1 VGAWSLSVAPIPST
15 RPVVSQRQPGAHGL
29 SAQPVDMLAEHGALL
44 ARIKLCYGADRA
56 AFERELLPLIQ
67 DYADFVHRLPAT
79 ADSFFSEPGGLL
91 RLGLETAF
99 FALQGTDAHIFS
111 GKATISERVEL
122 EPRWRLA
129 TFIGGLCSELH
140 RALEV
145 TVVTDEGAEWP
156 ACLGPLA
163 PWLAQQRVTNYAVHW
178 RTDVRA
184 SGAAHASRGGHEA
197 RGFGLFALPHV
208 VPAAVL
214 HDLTRGN
221 AVIVPHLMAS
231 VGGVALV
238 EHNVLDRLVRRS
250 AALVIHRNLLAQSR
264 RHGAPASGEHLSRV
278 VLDALRRLAAG
289 HAGWTP
295 NQDKSRVW
303 YGLDGLF
310 LLWPACGHDVLALL
324 ESDELAGMPGT
335 TQEVLDVLAQAGAI
349 ALRAPD
355 PPVWAIRPPGAKGPL
370 EAIKLASPLLLLVG
384 LPALAEPL
392 DAWLVLRA
400 PPGPRTMPN
409 PQALSA
415 PPEDIA
421 DRHDDDPAPTSN
433 ASTPAL
439 DADGGQLS
447 LLDAAPPPAARDSP
461 EDGDAHIDGNNPRA
475 TQPPAPPTVSFKAPM
490 RLHPTVRK
498 TLDELTAA
506 HAADADGATLNHV
519 DGGVFV
525 ALDQFQRRG
534 IQPALAL
541 RALRD
546 AGMLVGNGRGEPTRV
561 IHIAGT
567 AVPGVVLSTD
577 HFAGLQPA
585 TPSGNDPGSV
595 QVAIV
600 DATSIG

>member
-1 VGAWSLSVAPIPST
+1 MAPIPST
-15 RPVVSQRQPGAHGL
+15 RPFALQRRPGAHGV
-29 SAQPVDMLAEHGALL
+29 SAKPVDVLAEHGALL

-56 AFERELLPLIQ
+56 AFERELLPLVQ
-67 DYADFVHRLPAT
+67 GYADFVNRLPAT

-140 RALEV
+140 RALAA
-145 TVVTDEGAEWP
+145 TVVTNDGAEWP

-163 PWLAQQRVTNYAVHW
+163 PWLAQQRVTHYAVHW
-178 RTDVRA
+178 RADLRA
-184 SGAAHASRGGHEA
+184 PGTAHASRGGHEA

-221 AVIVPHLMAS
+221 AVIVPQLMAS
-231 VGGVALV
+231 IGGVALV

-250 AALVIHRNLLAQSR
+250 SALVIHRDLLAQAR
-264 RHGAPASGEHLSRV
+264 RQGAPAAGEHLARV

-310 LLWPACGHDVLALL
+310 LLWPACGHEVLPLL
-324 ESDELAGMPGT
+324 EGDELAGMPGT
-335 TQEVLDVLAQAGAI
+335 APEVLDVLAQAGAI

-355 PPVWAIRPPGAKGPL
+355 LPIWTIRPPGAKGSL
-370 EAIKLASPLLLLVG
+370 DALKLASPLLLLAG

-400 PPGPRTMPN
+400 PPAPETGPS
-409 PQALSA
+409 PQATSA
-415 PPEDIA
+415 PSEDIG
-421 DRHDDDPAPTSN
+421 DRDYDDRAPPPAGGG
-433 ASTPAL
+433 PAGRG
-439 DADGGQLS
+439 DGGQLS
-447 LLDAAPPPAARDSP
+447 LLDAAPPPSARNSR
-461 EDGDAHIDGNNPRA
+461 EDGDAHIDGNDPRA
-475 TQPPAPPTVSFKAPM
+475 TRHPTLPAVRFKAPM

-506 HAADADGATLNHV
+506 HATDADGATLHRV

-561 IHIAGT
+561 IHIAG
-567 AVPGVVLSTD
+567 AAISGVVLSAD

-595 QVAIV
+595 QVASV
-600 DATSIG
+600 NATSIG

>member
-1 VGAWSLSVAPIPST
+1 MGAWSLSVAPIPST
-15 RPVVSQRQPGAHGL
+15 RPVASHRRPGAHSL
-29 SAQPVDMLAEHGALL
+29 SAQPVDVLAEHGALL

-56 AFERELLPLIQ
+56 AFERELLPLMQ

-140 RALEV
+140 RALAAK
-145 TVVTDEGAEWP
+145 VVTDDGAEWP

-163 PWLAQQRVTNYAVHW
+163 LWLAQQRVTHYTVQW
-178 RTDVRA
+178 RTDARA
-184 SGAAHASRGGHEA
+184 SGASHTARGGHEA
-197 RGFGLFALPHV
+197 RGFGLFALLHV

-214 HDLTRGN
+214 NDLTRGN

-231 VGGVALV
+231 IGGVALV

-250 AALVIHRNLLAQSR
+250 AALVIHRDLLAQSR
-264 RHGAPASGEHLSRV
+264 RHGASAAGEHLARV

-310 LLWPACGHDVLALL
+310 LVWPACGHDVLALL
-324 ESDELAGMPGT
+324 EGDELAGMPGT
-335 TQEVLDVLAQAGAI
+335 APEALDVLAQAGAI
-349 ALRAPD
+349 ELRAPD
-355 PPVWAIRPPGAKGPL
+355 LPIWSIRPPGAKGPL

-384 LPALAEPL
+384 LPALAKPL

-400 PPGPRTMPN
+400 TPGPRTRPN
-409 PQALSA
+409 PQAPSA
-415 PPEDIA
+415 SSADIG
-421 DRHDDDPAPTSN
+421 DSDDDDRTPAP
-433 ASTPAL
+433 AAGGPAGRV
-439 DADGGQLS
+439 DGGQLS
-447 LLDAAPPPAARDSP
+447 PLDAAPPPSAREDS
-461 EDGDAHIDGNNPRA
+461 EDGDAHIDSSPRA
-475 TQPPAPPTVSFKAPM
+475 TQPPALSAVRFKAPM

-506 HAADADGATLNHV
+506 HGTVSAGATLHQV

-534 IQPALAL
+534 VQPALAL

-561 IHIAGT
+561 IHITGV

-577 HFAGLQPA
+577 HFAGLEPA
-585 TPSGNDPGSV
+585 PAAGSDPGSV
-595 QVAIV
+595 QIASVGAR
-600 DATSIG
+600 SIG

>member
-1 VGAWSLSVAPIPST
+1 MGAWSLSVAPIPST
-15 RPVVSQRQPGAHGL
+15 RPVAPHRRPGAHGL
-29 SAQPVDMLAEHGALL
+29 TAQAVDVLAEHGVLL
-44 ARIKLCYGADRA
+44 ARLKLCYGADRA
-56 AFERELLPLIQ
+56 AFERELLPLVQ
-67 DYADFVHRLPAT
+67 GYAAFVHRLPAT

-140 RALEV
+140 RALEATV
-145 TVVTDEGAEWP
+145 TTDDGAAWP

-163 PWLAQQRVTNYAVHW
+163 PWLAQQRVSHYTVHW
-178 RTDVRA
+178 RANARA
-184 SGAAHASRGGHEA
+184 SDASHAPPGWRES

-214 HDLTRGN
+214 HDLARSN

-231 VGGVALV
+231 IGGVALV

-250 AALVIHRNLLAQSR
+250 AALVIHRDLLAQSR
-264 RHGAPASGEHLSRV
+264 HHGAPAAGEHLARA
-278 VLDALRRLAAG
+278 VLDALRRLADA
-289 HAGWTP
+289 HSAWTP

-324 ESDELAGMPGT
+324 EGDELAGMPGT
-335 TQEVLDVLAQAGAI
+335 AAAVLDVLTQAGAI

-355 PPVWAIRPPGAKGPL
+355 LPIWSIRPPGAKGPL
-370 EAIKLASPLLLLVG
+370 EAIKLASPLLLLDG

-392 DAWLVLRA
+392 DAWLVLRVPAGVRSRPTPQEA
-400 PPGPRTMPN
+400 P
-409 PQALSA
+409 A
-415 PPEDIA
+415 PSEDIA
-421 DRHDDDPAPTSN
+421 SSRDDDRAPPPTAGRTAGN
-433 ASTPAL
+433 G
-439 DADGGQLS
+439 DGEQLS
-447 LLDAAPPPAARDSP
+447 LLDAAAPPSARHHGEEGDVHRDGNDSP
-461 EDGDAHIDGNNPRA
+461 ADRH
-475 TQPPAPPTVSFKAPM
+475 PARPTLRFQAPM
-490 RLHPTVRK
+490 RLHPTVR
-498 TLDELTAA
+498 TALDELTAA
-506 HAADADGATLNHV
+506 HADDAGAATLHRVN
-519 DGGVFV
+519 GGVFV

-546 AGMLVGNGRGEPTRV
+546 AGMLVDNGRGEHTSVFP
-561 IHIAGT
+561 IAGAT
-567 AVPGVVLSTD
+567 VPGVLLSAD
-577 HFAGLQPA
+577 HFAGLAPPPA
-585 TPSGNDPGSV
+585 VRRNPESV
-595 QVAIV
+595 QIANV
-600 DATSIG
+600 DTDSIR

>member
-1 VGAWSLSVAPIPST
+1 MGAWSLSVAPIPST

-29 SAQPVDMLAEHGALL
+29 SAQPVDVLAEQSALL

-56 AFERELLPLIQ
+56 AFERELLPLVQ
-67 DYADFVHRLPAT
+67 GYASFVHRLPAT

-91 RLGLETAF
+91 RMGLETAF

-140 RALEV
+140 RALAA

-163 PWLAQQRVTNYAVHW
+163 PWLAQQRVSHYTVHW
-178 RTDVRA
+178 RAEVRA
-184 SGAAHASRGGHEA
+184 PGGAHAARGGQEA

-231 VGGVALV
+231 IGGVALV

-250 AALVIHRNLLAQSR
+250 AALVIHRDLLAQCR
-264 RHGAPASGEHLSRV
+264 RQGAPAGGEHFARV

-310 LLWPACGHDVLALL
+310 LLWPACGQDVLALL
-324 ESDELAGMPGT
+324 EGDELAGMPGT
-335 TQEVLDVLAQAGAI
+335 ALTVLDVLAQAGAI
-349 ALRAPD
+349 DLRAPD
-355 PPVWAIRPPGAKGPL
+355 LPVWAIRPPGAKGPL
-370 EAIKLASPLLLLVG
+370 EALKLASPLLLLAG
-384 LPALAEPL
+384 LPALSEPL

-400 PPGPRTMPN
+400 PVGPKTGPS
-409 PQALSA
+409 PQTTSS
-415 PPEDIA
+415 PPEDVA
-421 DRHDDDPAPTSN
+421 DCHDDDRAPPL
-433 ASTPAL
+433 AAGGL
-439 DADGGQLS
+439 AGRADGGQLS
-447 LLDAAPPPAARDSP
+447 LLDAAAPPAARDSSA
-461 EDGDAHIDGNNPRA
+461 DGDAHSDGNHPRA
-475 TQPPAPPTVSFKAPM
+475 TRPPDLPTMHFKAPM

-506 HAADADGATLNHV
+506 HAADADGATLHHL

-561 IHIAGT
+561 IHVAGT

-577 HFAGLQPA
+577 HFAGLEPA
-585 TPSGNDPGSV
+585 PTSGSDPGSV
-595 QVAIV
+595 QVASV
-600 DATSIG
+600 DAPSIG

>member
-1 VGAWSLSVAPIPST
+1 VAPIPST
-15 RPVVSQRQPGAHGL
+15 RPTAPHRRPGAHGL
-29 SAQPVDMLAEHGALL
+29 SAQPVDVLAEHGALL

-56 AFERELLPLIQ
+56 SFERELLPLVQ
-67 DYADFVHRLPAT
+67 GYADFVHRLPAT

-111 GKATISERVEL
+111 GKAAISERVEL

-140 RALEV
+140 RALAT
-145 TVVTDEGAEWP
+145 TVVTDDGAEWP

-163 PWLAQQRVTNYAVHW
+163 PWLAQQRVTHYVVHW
-178 RTDVRA
+178 RAEVRA
-184 SGAAHASRGGHEA
+184 SGAAHASRSGHEA

-231 VGGVALV
+231 IGGVALV

-250 AALVIHRNLLAQSR
+250 TALVIHRDLLAQAR
-264 RHGAPASGEHLSRV
+264 RQGAPAAGEHLSRV

-303 YGLDGLF
+303 YGMDGLF
-310 LLWPACGHDVLALL
+310 LVWPACGHDVLELL
-324 ESDELAGMPGT
+324 EGDELAGMPGT
-335 TQEVLDVLAQAGAI
+335 AMQVLDVLTQAGAI

-355 PPVWAIRPPGAKGPL
+355 LPVWAIRPPGAKGPR
-370 EAIKLASPLLLLVG
+370 EALKLASPMLLLAG

-400 PPGPRTMPN
+400 PAGPKTGPS
-409 PQALSA
+409 PQATSA
-415 PPEDIA
+415 PSEDVA
-421 DRHDDDPAPTSN
+421 DCHNFDRAPPPA
-433 ASTPAL
+433 AGGPAGRG
-439 DADGGQLS
+439 DGGQLS
-447 LLDAAPPPAARDSP
+447 LLDAAPPPSARDSS
-461 EDGDAHIDGNNPRA
+461 EDVDAHSNGNHPRA
-475 TQPPAPPTVSFKAPM
+475 TRPPALPTVRFKAPM

-506 HAADADGATLNHV
+506 HATDSDGATLHRV

-525 ALDQFQRRG
+525 ALHQFQRRG

-546 AGMLVGNGRGEPTRV
+546 AGMLVGNGHGEPTRV

-577 HFAGLQPA
+577 HFAGLEPA
-585 TPSGNDPGSV
+585 PQSGHDPGSV
-595 QVAIV
+595 QVASV
-600 DATSIG
+600 DTTSIG